1 MTNFIKI
8 LSFILIISILSC
20 VKNTNEEFQEIE
32 SLVKTGFN
40 INKDKPAYF
49 KYRLGETKGPIGIHF
64 LLANLYTVNVSI
76 LKTVDGEPEIY
87 SLAKEQFKE
96 INTTDFEDYVYI
108 IIKENYEYFYKDYIT
123 IYDPNKKIELKS
135 GEPLFIPNFLSNN
148 KYEMTFI
155 SDTSSE
161 LIYNTLN
168 SEQNN
173 RKITII
179 SGNETIID
187 KGEESQYKTILDKG
201 EYSIIVEN
209 FVENEEE
216 NLNQEFTL
224 IVYEKKNSFDFSE
237 LTENEIKKTNY
248 IYSNEAQTFYYYADI
263 SKNKNTNSINFKLFF
278 KYYKFGNNTKF
289 FTKIIYL
296 DNEITENDL
305 EGNIPTEN
313 NLPCLYDDDS
323 DEYFRIYFHDEK
335 NETQYKYLLVKVEI
349 TENEYYSGSKYIDV
363 SIGNEVQN
371 YDYTNIEYNNAQ
383 TVSPKVIDYIP
394 TYFKLILNKDE
405 KYLLTSQNEGLSLFI
420 KGDLITEDN
429 KPNEDYLNDSNE
441 IVILSGIT
449 ELTIKLFGS
458 TTADINF
465 YVEKIKPSQLI
476 YADTKRNNDI
486 FEIEMAEDECQN
498 VGTKYVLGTFDY
510 EEYAYGE
517 VKMNYYATI
526 DEGEFEVFYKNYTRM
541 EEGTLFPKNQDS
553 AIEINKIILFE
564 TNVDLFT
571 IKCKKAGK
579 MSIRPVSKNFEEN
592 VNLVQQNNISQIS
605 LYDSSEIIQLST
617 PLGQNTEKVYFSILS
632 LDGKELTISPD
643 TPGLFEEKKI
653 KNNELFAE
661 VADLSKYKMD
671 QLAIKVVGS
680 SGEKNI
686 EVVEII
692 HNEFNTYKKLEK
704 GENKNINLN
713 NVYMLIDKEISKIE
727 VNIENLQNKKISYGV
742 IKSAC
747 NDSNY
752 LSTANNYP
760 NITSEEI
767 KENTQ
772 KLEIE
777 NIYNGNDDSMK
788 PYLFLVIS
796 VLGEEKNLDYNVNVQ
811 IKKNNGEE
819 DDNTLLIVF
828 ICLVSV
834 IVLGF
839 IILALFMIVIKKQNK
854 EKDLENNK
862 TEKLYS
868 QNLKSEVDP

>member
-1 MTNFIKI
+1 M
-8 LSFILIISILSC
+8 
-20 VKNTNEEFQEIE
+20 
-32 SLVKTGFN
+32 
-40 INKDKPAYF
+40 
-49 KYRLGETKGPIGIHF
+49 
-64 LLANLYTVNVSI
+64 
-76 LKTVDGEPEIY
+76 
-87 SLAKEQFKE
+87 
-96 INTTDFEDYVYI
+96 
-108 IIKENYEYFYKDYIT
+108 
-123 IYDPNKKIELKS
+123 
-135 GEPLFIPNFLSNN
+135 
-148 KYEMTFI
+148 
-155 SDTSSE
+155 
-161 LIYNTLN
+161 
-168 SEQNN
+168 
-173 RKITII
+173 
-179 SGNETIID
+179 
-187 KGEESQYKTILDKG
+187 
-201 EYSIIVEN
+201 
-209 FVENEEE
+209 
-216 NLNQEFTL
+216 
-224 IVYEKKNSFDFSE
+224 
-237 LTENEIKKTNY
+237 
-248 IYSNEAQTFYYYADI
+248 
-263 SKNKNTNSINFKLFF
+263 
-278 KYYKFGNNTKF
+278 
-289 FTKIIYL
+289 
-296 DNEITENDL
+296 

-371 YDYTNIEYNNAQ
+371 YDYRNIEYNNAQ

-458 TTADINF
+458 TTADISF

-727 VNIENLQNKKISYGV
+727 VNIENLQNKNISYGV

-777 NIYNGNDDSMK
+777 NIYKGNDDSMK

-811 IKKNNGEE
+811 INKNNGEE

>member
-1 MTNFIKI
+1 
-8 LSFILIISILSC
+8 
-20 VKNTNEEFQEIE
+20 
-32 SLVKTGFN
+32 
-40 INKDKPAYF
+40 
-49 KYRLGETKGPIGIHF
+49 
-64 LLANLYTVNVSI
+64 
-76 LKTVDGEPEIY
+76 
-87 SLAKEQFKE
+87 
-96 INTTDFEDYVYI
+96 
-108 IIKENYEYFYKDYIT
+108 
-123 IYDPNKKIELKS
+123 
-135 GEPLFIPNFLSNN
+135 
-148 KYEMTFI
+148 
-155 SDTSSE
+155 
-161 LIYNTLN
+161 
-168 SEQNN
+168 
-173 RKITII
+173 
-179 SGNETIID
+179 
-187 KGEESQYKTILDKG
+187 
-201 EYSIIVEN
+201 
-209 FVENEEE
+209 
-216 NLNQEFTL
+216 
-224 IVYEKKNSFDFSE
+224 
-237 LTENEIKKTNY
+237 
-248 IYSNEAQTFYYYADI
+248 
-263 SKNKNTNSINFKLFF
+263 
-278 KYYKFGNNTKF
+278 
-289 FTKIIYL
+289 
-296 DNEITENDL
+296 
-305 EGNIPTEN
+305 
-313 NLPCLYDDDS
+313 
-323 DEYFRIYFHDEK
+323 
-335 NETQYKYLLVKVEI
+335 
-349 TENEYYSGSKYIDV
+349 
-363 SIGNEVQN
+363 
-371 YDYTNIEYNNAQ
+371 
-383 TVSPKVIDYIP
+383 
-394 TYFKLILNKDE
+394 
-405 KYLLTSQNEGLSLFI
+405 
-420 KGDLITEDN
+420 
-429 KPNEDYLNDSNE
+429 
-441 IVILSGIT
+441 
-449 ELTIKLFGS
+449 
-458 TTADINF
+458 
-465 YVEKIKPSQLI
+465 
-476 YADTKRNNDI
+476 
-486 FEIEMAEDECQN
+486 
-498 VGTKYVLGTFDY
+498 
-510 EEYAYGE
+510 
-517 VKMNYYATI
+517 
-526 DEGEFEVFYKNYTRM
+526 
-541 EEGTLFPKNQDS
+541 
-553 AIEINKIILFE
+553 
-564 TNVDLFT
+564 
-571 IKCKKAGK
+571 

-727 VNIENLQNKKISYGV
+727 VNIENLQNKNISYGV

-777 NIYNGNDDSMK
+777 NIYKGNDDSMK

-811 IKKNNGEE
+811 INKNNGEE

-862 TEKLYS
+862 TENLYS